1 MSDFSDY
8 VRNNAVILDD
18 WSREYP
24 SPVSAD
30 MSNISDHDVGYWL
43 TDDADRMVGIS
54 ASVSNPWQ
62 SVTGHLYE
70 DRGGEIAP
78 ANTGCLAMAE
88 PRDCDWQLSLS
99 DALGDK
105 YKEME
110 KRVEEQDKTIS
121 ELKSIIE
128 DLQGIV
134 YKKKLDKEAETL
146 VL

>member
-1 MSDFSDY
+1 MSSFSEWLSRR
-8 VRNNAVILDD
+8 RNIEDNQG
-18 WSREYP
+18 REYP
-24 SPVSAD
+24 GPVSAD
-30 MSNISDHDVGYWL
+30 LSNISNHDDYWI
-43 TDDADRMVGIS
+43 TNGADEMVGVS
-54 ASVSNPWQ
+54 AAVGNPW
-62 SVTGHLYE
+62 SSCYYE
-70 DRGGEIAP
+70 GMLNELAP
-78 ANTGCLAMAE
+78 ANTGLTIAE
-88 PRDCDWQLSLS
+88 PCDTDWRLSIS
-99 DALGDK
+99 DELGDK

>member
-1 MSDFSDY
+1 MSTFSEWM
-8 VRNNAVILDD
+8 RERGTVIDN
-18 WSREYP
+18 WGREYP

-30 MSNISDHDVGYWL
+30 MSNVSNHDTSYWL

-54 ASVSNPWQ
+54 ATVDNPWQ
-62 SVTGHLYE
+62 SNTDYYESMTG
-70 DRGGEIAP
+70 DIAP
-78 ANTGCLAMAE
+78 ANTGMVMAE
-88 PRDCDWQLSLS
+88 PHDCDWQLSID
-99 DALGDK
+99 DALGNK

>member
-1 MSDFSDY
+1 MSSFSDWLRGQRY
-8 VRNNAVILDD
+8 IEDNQG
-18 WSREYP
+18 RENP
-24 SPVSAD
+24 GPVSAD
-30 MSNISDHDVGYWL
+30 LSNISNHDNSYWV
-43 TDDADRMVGIS
+43 TDETDRMCSIS
-54 ASVSNPWQ
+54 AIVGNPW
-62 SVTGHLYE
+62 SSCYE
-70 DRGGEIAP
+70 GMLNELAP
-78 ANTGCLAMAE
+78 ANTGLTIAE
-88 PRDCDWQLSLS
+88 PRDSDWQLSIS
-99 DALGDK
+99 DELGDK

>member
-1 MSDFSDY
+1 MSDFSEW
-8 VRNNAVILDD
+8 VREQRNIEDG
-18 WSREYP
+18 WREYS

-30 MSNISDHDVGYWL
+30 MSNISDHDISYWL
-43 TDDADRMVGIS
+43 TDNADRMVGIS

-62 SVTGHLYE
+62 SNTDYY
-70 DRGGEIAP
+70 DSMFGEIAP
-78 ANTGCLAMAE
+78 TNTGCLVMAE
-88 PRDCDWQLSLS
+88 PYDCDWQLSLS

-128 DLQGIV
+128 NLQGIV

>member
-1 MSDFSDY
+1 MSTFSEWMRERGT
-8 VRNNAVILDD
+8 VINN
-18 WSREYP
+18 WGREYP

-30 MSNISDHDVGYWL
+30 MSNVSNHDNSYWL

-62 SVTGHLYE
+62 SNTDYYDSMYG
-70 DRGGEIAP
+70 DIAP
-78 ANTGCLAMAE
+78 ANTGVVMAE
-88 PRDCDWQLSLS
+88 PHDCDWELSLS

>member
-1 MSDFSDY
+1 MSTFSEWIRERGT
-8 VRNNAVILDD
+8 VINN
-18 WSREYP
+18 WGREYP

-30 MSNISDHDVGYWL
+30 MSNVSNHDNSYWI
-43 TDDADRMVGIS
+43 TDEADRMVGIS
-54 ASVSNPWQ
+54 AAVDNPWQ
-62 SVTGHLYE
+62 SNTDYYESMTG
-70 DRGGEIAP
+70 DIAP
-78 ANTGCLAMAE
+78 ANTGMVMAA
-88 PRDCDWQLSLS
+88 PYDCDWQLSID

>member
-1 MSDFSDY
+1 MSSFSEWLRERGT
-8 VRNNAVILDD
+8 VINN
-18 WSREYP
+18 WGREYP

-30 MSNISDHDVGYWL
+30 MSNVSNHDNSYWI
-43 TDDADRMVGIS
+43 TDEADRMVGIS

-62 SVTGHLYE
+62 SNTDYYESMTG
-70 DRGGEIAP
+70 DIAP
-78 ANTGCLAMAE
+78 ANTGMVMAE
-88 PRDCDWQLSLS
+88 PHDCDWQLSLS

>member
-1 MSDFSDY
+1 MSTFSEW
-8 VRNNAVILDD
+8 VREQRNIEDG
-18 WSREYP
+18 WGREYP

-30 MSNISDHDVGYWL
+30 MSNISNHDNSYWM
-43 TDDADRMVGIS
+43 TDDADRIVGIS

-62 SVTGHLYE
+62 SNTDYYE
-70 DRGGEIAP
+70 SMYGDIAP
-78 ANTGCLAMAE
+78 ANTGMVMTEAH
-88 PRDCDWQLSLS
+88 DCDWQLSLS

>member
-30 MSNISDHDVGYWL
+30 MSNISDHDIGYWL
-43 TDDADRMVGIS
+43 TDDIGRMTGIS

-78 ANTGCLAMAE
+78 ANTGLAMAE
-88 PRDCDWQLSLS
+88 PHDCDWQLSLS

>member
-1 MSDFSDY
+1 MSDFSEW
-8 VRNNAVILDD
+8 VRNNGIIHDG
-18 WSREYP
+18 WREYP

-30 MSNISDHDVGYWL
+30 MSNISDHDNGYWL
-43 TDDADRMVGIS
+43 TDEADRMVGIS

-70 DRGGEIAP
+70 DRYGEIAP
-78 ANTGCLAMAE
+78 TNTGCLAMAE
-88 PRDCDWQLSLS
+88 PHDCDWQLSLS

>member
-8 VRNNAVILDD
+8 VRNNGIIHDG
-18 WSREYP
+18 WREYP

-30 MSNISDHDVGYWL
+30 MSNISDHDNGYWL
-43 TDDADRMVGIS
+43 TDEADRMVGIS

-70 DRGGEIAP
+70 DRYGEIAP
-78 ANTGCLAMAE
+78 TNTGCLAMAE
-88 PRDCDWQLSLS
+88 PHDCDWQLSLS

>member
-1 MSDFSDY
+1 MSSFSDY
-8 VRNNAVILDD
+8 VREQRNIEDG
-18 WSREYP
+18 WGREYP

-30 MSNISDHDVGYWL
+30 MSNISDHDNGYWL

-54 ASVSNPWQ
+54 ASVGNPW
-62 SVTGHLYE
+62 SSNTDYYESLTG
-70 DRGGEIAP
+70 DIAP

-88 PRDCDWQLSLS
+88 PHDCDWQLSLS

>member
-8 VRNNAVILDD
+8 VRNNGIIHDG
-18 WSREYP
+18 WREYS

-30 MSNISDHDVGYWL
+30 MSNISDHDNGYWL
-43 TDDADRMVGIS
+43 TDNADRIVGIS

-62 SVTGHLYE
+62 SNTDYY
-70 DRGGEIAP
+70 DSMFGEIAP
-78 ANTGCLAMAE
+78 TNTGCLAMAE
-88 PRDCDWQLSLS
+88 PHDCDWQLSID
-99 DALGDK
+99 DALGNK

>member
-8 VRNNAVILDD
+8 VRNNGIIHDG
-18 WSREYP
+18 WREYP

-30 MSNISDHDVGYWL
+30 MSNISDHDNGYWL
-43 TDDADRMVGIS
+43 TDEADRMVGIS

-70 DRGGEIAP
+70 DRYGEIAP
-78 ANTGCLAMAE
+78 ANTGLVMAE
-88 PRDCDWQLSLS
+88 PNDCDWQLSLS

>member
-1 MSDFSDY
+1 MSNFSDWLRGR
-8 VRNNAVILDD
+8 RNIEDNQG
-18 WSREYP
+18 REYP
-24 SPVSAD
+24 GPVSAD
-30 MSNISDHDVGYWL
+30 LSNISNHDDSYWV
-43 TDDADRMVGIS
+43 TDEADRIVGVS
-54 ASVSNPWQ
+54 AAVGNPW
-62 SVTGHLYE
+62 SSYCCEGMLNE
-70 DRGGEIAP
+70 LAP
-78 ANTGCLAMAE
+78 ANTGLTIAE
-88 PRDCDWQLSLS
+88 PHDADWRLSIS
-99 DALGDK
+99 DELGDK

>member
-1 MSDFSDY
+1 MSSFNEW
-8 VRNNAVILDD
+8 VREQRNIEDG
-18 WSREYP
+18 WGREYP

-30 MSNISDHDVGYWL
+30 MSNISDHDNSYWI
-43 TDDADRMVGIS
+43 TDEADRMVGIS

-62 SVTGHLYE
+62 SHNDYY
-70 DRGGEIAP
+70 DSMFGEIVP
-78 ANTGCLAMAE
+78 TNTGCLATVDAH
-88 PRDCDWQLSLS
+88 DCDWQLSID
-99 DALGDK
+99 DALGNK

>member
-1 MSDFSDY
+1 
-8 VRNNAVILDD
+8 
-18 WSREYP
+18 
-24 SPVSAD
+24 
-30 MSNISDHDVGYWL
+30 
-43 TDDADRMVGIS
+43 MVGIS

-70 DRGGEIAP
+70 DRVGEIAP
-78 ANTGCLAMAE
+78 ANTGLAMAE